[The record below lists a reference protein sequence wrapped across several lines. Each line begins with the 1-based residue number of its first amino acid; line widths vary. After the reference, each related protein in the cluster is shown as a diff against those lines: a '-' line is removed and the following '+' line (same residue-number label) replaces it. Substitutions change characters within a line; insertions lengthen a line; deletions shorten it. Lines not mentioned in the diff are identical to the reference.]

1 MKPKFAT
8 LKPLL
13 VQHQAAL
20 AEQWL
25 VKTVATYP
33 ADAGKFLKG
42 QRNQFAN
49 PVGHTLATGLT
60 ALCGLLIDGLD
71 SDDFRA
77 KELCDQLEPIVKIR
91 SIQDFTP
98 SQAVS
103 FIFLLKTVVREQLA
117 SELKKAPPSLLIELS
132 SFDARVDQ
140 LVLFAFDVFAKYRD
154 RFFEIRV
161 KEAKRRVSGLLRR
174 LNIDLDD
181 VVVTPET

>member
-1 MKPKFAT
+1 MKPKYAT

-20 AEQWL
+20 AQQWL
-25 VKTVATYP
+25 EKTVGTYP
-33 ADAGKFLKG
+33 DGASKFLKG
-42 QRNQFAN
+42 QANQFAN

-60 ALCGLLIDGLD
+60 ALCGLLIEALD
-71 SDDFRA
+71 TDDFRA

-103 FIFLLKTVVREQLA
+103 FVFLFKAVVREQLA
-117 SELKKAPPSLLIELS
+117 SELRKAPPSLLIELS
-132 SFDARVDQ
+132 SFDARIDQ

-161 KEAKRRVSGLLRR
+161 NEAKRRVSGLLRR
-174 LNIDLDD
+174 LKLGLDD
-181 VVVTPET
+181 LKADPEP